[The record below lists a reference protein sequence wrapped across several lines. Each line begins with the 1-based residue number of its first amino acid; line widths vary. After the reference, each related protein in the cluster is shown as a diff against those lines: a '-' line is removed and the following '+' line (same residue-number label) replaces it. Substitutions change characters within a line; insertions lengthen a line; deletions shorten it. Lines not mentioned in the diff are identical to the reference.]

1 MRILDMHRTGTKHIV
16 RHMQKS
22 VIQWS
27 VISNLTCNSHYFGTQ
42 VLYLMPFHLFV
53 VDVALDTL
61 FNLADIQDDHPS
73 SSNMSS
79 PGNRRTGRSS
89 RNENSLTLSSLGMGL
104 MRSESPVT
112 ADQVAPRVSTSTEMS
127 SALGNSAIGTTSDLE
142 NFDRPSAFADSATGT
157 SSAFKNS
164 TTISMPSLPADP
176 TIVSPSTL
184 DNFVIGA
191 TPICEPS
198 RSSSLPP
205 ELYQALYN
213 TSGYSSSELGVYDII
228 RGLSPTL
235 ENSQSLKVTPDS
247 AEVDTQDQDKL
258 NLNAASSLDITSDES
273 ELGRPEGEKEC
284 KKMNA
289 EAICEGKIQLGSKLD
304 EDEGLIKI
312 DEGPCSSPH
321 LYQGSPSPVLT
332 NESTGYSD
340 LSCYDIKAGDPKLT
354 GRSNLSLEDAARGSS
369 EATAQS
375 EDDVSQTSAINDD
388 LRICDVERELAA
400 VDMSIKDECEDV
412 SSQDS
417 KELTRSDD
425 IKFSSG
431 TAAPVDEL
439 RPSGSTDLKTP
450 KTVNVDSLVGTDAI
464 ISSALD
470 KLVISSTTSDIMPD
484 PTLKRSTSPIAHE
497 TNVNFSAPSSKS
509 SAITDGKLPQ
519 DADEMIKLWE
529 AFKEENYLE
538 KDIAPVSPK
547 PNPGLKDDLK
557 NKGDITKGFQDPPQ
571 VSRVLGIT
579 SQESV
584 TAQSQVSSSV
594 TASVSEKRAERER
607 TSSLSFD
614 APVFVPRCLAI
625 KKEVSSPSPQKPT
638 AEASSWK
645 KDLFAASNYGP
656 SGQTQGLPFFMP
668 AYAPPA
674 LPPGFHDP
682 LKNLG
687 HPHMPY
693 RPQGVPQM
701 PTSFFHGQGL
711 TPFHSQGS
719 STVPKQAKNRE
730 SQRNLN
736 DKHDSNPAIN
746 LGQKLSGDNNGSS
759 PITQIDKSSTLTK
772 TSTSETSPH
781 SVTAAASP
789 SAMHSWAALA
799 KREPKPSALSGSNR
813 GSEKKSVWDMSTL
826 SPDMRQVKA
835 RIKQKLE
842 KGEKVLVV
850 LRGCPGSGK
859 STLAR

>member
-1 MRILDMHRTGTKHIV
+1 M
-16 RHMQKS
+16 
-22 VIQWS
+22 
-27 VISNLTCNSHYFGTQ
+27 
-42 VLYLMPFHLFV
+42 
-53 VDVALDTL
+53 ALDTL

-104 MRSESPVT
+104 MRSESPGT
-112 ADQVAPRVSTSTEMS
+112 ADQLAPGVSTSTEMS
-127 SALGNSAIGTTSDLE
+127 SALGNSAIGTSSDLE
-142 NFDRPSAFADSATGT
+142 NFDRPSAFEDSATGT

-184 DNFVIGA
+184 DNYVIGA

-235 ENSQSLKVTPDS
+235 ENSQSLKVTPHS
-247 AEVDTQDQDKL
+247 AEADSQDQDEF
-258 NLNAASSLDITSDES
+258 NLNAVSNLIITSGDS
-273 ELGRPEGEKEC
+273 EIDRPEQEKEC
-284 KKMNA
+284 MNVNE

-304 EDEGLIKI
+304 EDEGLIKM

-321 LYQGSPSPVLT
+321 LNQGSPLPVLI

-340 LSCYDIKAGDPKLT
+340 LSCYDTKAGDPKLM
-354 GRSNLSLEDAARGSS
+354 GRSNLYLEDAARGSS

-400 VDMSIKDECEDV
+400 VDISIKDECEDEV
-412 SSQDS
+412 SSQAS
-417 KELTRSDD
+417 KEPTQSDNT
-425 IKFSSG
+425 KFSSG

-439 RPSGSTDLKTP
+439 CPSGSTDLKNP
-450 KTVNVDSLVGTDAI
+450 KTVDDDSLGTDAM
-464 ISSALD
+464 ISSALNE
-470 KLVISSTTSDIMPD
+470 LVISSTTSDIVPEA
-484 PTLKRSTSPIAHE
+484 TLKRSPSPIAHQ
-497 TNVNFSAPSSKS
+497 TNVNFSAPSSIS
-509 SAITDGKLPQ
+509 SAITDDKTPQ

-529 AFKEENYLE
+529 AFKEENDLE
-538 KDIAPVSPK
+538 KGVAPVLPK
-547 PNPGLKDDLK
+547 PNPDLKDDLK
-557 NKGDITKGFQDPPQ
+557 NKGDITKDFQDPPQ
-571 VSRVLGIT
+571 VSRVIGNT
-579 SQESV
+579 SQESI

-594 TASVSEKRAERER
+594 TASVSENQAERER

-625 KKEVSSPSPQKPT
+625 QKEVSSPSPQKPT
-638 AEASSWK
+638 PEASSWK

-719 STVPKQAKNRE
+719 SSVPKQSKNRE
-730 SQRNLN
+730 SQCNLN
-736 DKHDSNPAIN
+736 DKHNSNPAIN
-746 LGQKLSGDNNGSS
+746 MGQKVSGDNNGSS
-759 PITQIDKSSTLTK
+759 PVTQIDKSSTLTK

-799 KREPKPSALSGSNR
+799 KREPKPSALSGGNR